1 MEKKDIEK
9 AITDRLSRT
18 GAIDFEIFLSRKKV
32 VSIGIKDGS
41 IDHFRSSRELGLALR
56 VLKQGRLGFAYLFGP
71 TPEGLARLADQTM
84 ELAGQNDVDPN
95 YSFHPGSNLPSSHL
109 EIFDESLETIP
120 EKDKIAQVREME
132 NRALGCDPRVKK
144 ARRAEYEE
152 VTNSVS
158 LTNSRGLNLERA
170 DTQCTMSIMVL
181 AEDNGSS
188 EMGWEVGAARF
199 YKDLDP
205 IHIGLSAGKRS
216 IQMLGGRPISTGR
229 LPAVL
234 ENRVVVD
241 MLGAWAPSF
250 FGENVYKGKS
260 FLKGKIEETVA
271 SPSIQLI
278 DDGLYPRGMGSAPF
292 DDEGTP
298 QAKTILVKDGIL
310 VSYLFDGYWS
320 RKMDSEPTGNSFRS
334 QIASPPTTS
343 VSNLFIG
350 PGSASPEQLLSKMGD
365 GLFITEVMGAHT
377 IDPVSGEFSLGA
389 SGMRVQKGEAAFP
402 VKGITISG
410 TIYDL
415 FSAAAEL
422 GDDLRFLGRI
432 GAPSV
437 LLREIIVS
445 GE

>member
-1 MEKKDIEK
+1 MENKDIEK
-9 AITDRLSRT
+9 TITDRLSRT
-18 GAIDFEIFLSRKKV
+18 GGIDFEIFLSRKKV

-71 TPEGLARLADQTM
+71 TPEGLARLADQAL
-84 ELAGQNDVDPN
+84 ELSGQSDEDPN
-95 YSFHPGSNLPSSHL
+95 YSFHPESNPAASDL
-109 EIFDESLETIP
+109 ELFDESLETIP
-120 EKDKIAQVREME
+120 EKDKIAHVREME
-132 NRALGCDPRVKK
+132 RKALSSDPRVRK
-144 ARRAEYEE
+144 ARKAEYEE
-152 VTNSVS
+152 TTNQIS
-158 LTNSRGLNLERA
+158 LTNSRGLNLEREE
-170 DTQCTMSIMVL
+170 TQCTMSIMVL

-188 EMGWEVGAARF
+188 EMGWELGAARF
-199 YKDLDP
+199 YNDLDP
-205 IHIGLSAGKRS
+205 ITIGLGAAKRS
-216 IQMLGGRPISTGR
+216 IQMLGGRPISTAR

-234 ENRVVVD
+234 ENRVVID
-241 MLGAWAPSF
+241 LLGAWASSF

-260 FLKGKIEETVA
+260 FLKGKINQTVA

-292 DDEGTP
+292 DDEGIP
-298 QAKTILVKDGIL
+298 QAKTILVKDGTL

-320 RKMDSEPTGNSFRS
+320 RKMNTEPTGNAFRS

-343 VSNLFIG
+343 VSNLMLD
-350 PGSASPEQLLSKMGD
+350 PGTSSLEQLLSKIDD

-389 SGMRVQKGEAAFP
+389 SGMRIQKGEPTFP
-402 VKGITISG
+402 VKGVTISG

-415 FSAAAEL
+415 FSGVAEL

-432 GAPSV
+432 GAPSI

>member
-1 MEKKDIEK
+1 MEKKNIEK

-18 GAIDFEIFLSRKKV
+18 GGVDFEIFLSRKKV
-32 VSIGIKDGS
+32 LSIGIKDGS

-71 TPEGLARLADQTM
+71 TPEGLSRLADRAL
-84 ELAGQNDVDPN
+84 ELADQSDVDPN
-95 YSFHPGSNLPSSHL
+95 YSFHPESTVAAPDLKL
-109 EIFDESLETIP
+109 FDESLETIP
-120 EKDKIAQVREME
+120 EKDKIAHAREME
-132 NRALGCDPRVKK
+132 HSALSCDPRIKK

-152 VTNSVS
+152 VTGYVS
-158 LTNSRGLNLERA
+158 LTNSRGLNLERE
-170 DTQCTMSIMVL
+170 DTRCSMSIMIL

-188 EMGWEVGAARF
+188 EMGWELAAARF
-199 YKDLDP
+199 YNDLDP
-205 IHIGLSAGKRS
+205 ITTGLSAAKRS

-234 ENRVVVD
+234 ENRVVID
-241 MLGAWAPSF
+241 MLGAWASSF
-250 FGENVYKGKS
+250 FGESVYKGKS
-260 FLKGKIEETVA
+260 FLKGKINETVA

-298 QAKTILVKDGIL
+298 QAKTILVKDGTL
-310 VSYLFDGYWS
+310 VSYLFDGYWA
-320 RKMDSEPTGNSFRS
+320 RKMDAAPTGNSFRS
-334 QIASPPTTS
+334 QLSSPPTTS
-343 VSNLFIG
+343 VSNLFLD
-350 PGSASPEQLLSKMGD
+350 PGCSSPEQLLRKMDD

-389 SGMRVQKGEAAFP
+389 SGMRIQNGEATFP
-402 VKGITISG
+402 VKGVTISG

-415 FSAAAEL
+415 FSAVAEL

-432 GAPSV
+432 GAPSIF
-437 LLREIIVS
+437 LREIIVS
-445 GE
+445 GQ